1 MSELPRLLTAREVA
15 QQLGVSRA
23 VVYAAVR
30 EHGLPVVHLGRA
42 LRFSTTSVAEW
53 IRHGGSRNGGDG
65 DGDDAA

>member
-1 MSELPRLLTAREVA
+1 MGELPRLLTAREVA

-42 LRFSTTSVAEW
+42 LRLSTAAVTQW
-53 IRHGGSRNGGDG
+53 IKQGGGD
-65 DGDDAA
+65 DGRAG